1 MVRESTLSLA
11 ATPVTVAAG
20 IVTLAESPSV
30 SWVNLTFPLL
40 LVARE
45 RVTAWSTEVSAFTV
59 VLPVTEAI
67 LEFAV
72 VLAASAVDWAVAAFL
87 TPVSAVDW
95 ALLTAV
101 SSASKA
107 FIVWEAE
114 ATSLKS
120 RVTFSPEAFVI
131 VRRPST
137 KVASITFLPP
147 S

>member
-20 IVTLAESPSV
+20 IVTLAESPSA
-30 SWVNLTFPLL
+30 SWVNLTFPLS

-67 LEFAV
+67 LESAV
-72 VLAASAVDWAVAAFL
+72 VWAASAADWAVAAFL
-87 TPVSAVDW
+87 TPVSALDW
-95 ALLTAV
+95 AFLTAV
-101 SSASKA
+101 SSSLKA

-131 VRRPST
+131 VRSPST

>member
-1 MVRESTLSLA
+1 MSVRESTLSSA

-20 IVTLAESPSV
+20 IVTLAESPSA
-30 SWVNLTFPLL
+30 SLVNLTFPLS

-45 RVTAWSTEVSAFTV
+45 RVTAWSTVSAFTIAS
-59 VLPVTEAI
+59 PVTEAI
-67 LEFAV
+67 LESAV
-72 VLAASAVDWAVAAFL
+72 VWAASAVDWAVAAFA
-87 TPVSAVDW
+87 TPVSALDW
-95 ALLTAV
+95 AFLTAV

-114 ATSLKS
+114 ATSLKL